1 MLLYTLEEINL
12 VDLSKL
18 NLVLGDE
25 IGEWDTDE
33 LAVLHTAA
41 QSTTWQEFE
50 QLMTVIEEHIFP
62 SELPATYLQKKPA
75 NI

>member
-18 NLVLGDE
+18 NLVLGNE

-41 QSTTWQEFE
+41 QSTT
-50 QLMTVIEEHIFP
+50 
-62 SELPATYLQKKPA
+62 
-75 NI
+75 